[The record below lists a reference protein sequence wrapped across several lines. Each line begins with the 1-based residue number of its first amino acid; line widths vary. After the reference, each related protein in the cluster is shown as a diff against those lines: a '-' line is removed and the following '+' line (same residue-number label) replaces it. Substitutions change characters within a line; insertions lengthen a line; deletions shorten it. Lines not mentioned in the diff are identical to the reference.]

1 MKSTGANVV
10 CSNIDELTYS
20 DTLEFNKLVRD
31 KIPEK
36 IISNGEHV
44 RCSIVSRPLLDRLLL
59 EKLLEEA
66 YEVYDA
72 NTQQDIISELADM
85 REIINTVQKLNDEN
99 PISWQDGL
107 NNKAMVSYDSYK
119 DFKLYKFV
127 NDPINSKSFKLGKLY
142 GSFEVCRQKTIYRI
156 EFNLQNYPSM
166 ASPNAEVLE
175 NTEIHKCKLTSV
187 IIEMFAVWLNFRCC
201 NKPNALL

>member
-1 MKSTGANVV
+1 MKRF
-10 CSNIDELTYS
+10 L
-20 DTLEFNKLVRD
+20 
-31 KIPEK
+31 
-36 IISNGEHV
+36 
-44 RCSIVSRPLLDRLLL
+44 
-59 EKLLEEA
+59 
-66 YEVYDA
+66 
-72 NTQQDIISELADM
+72 DIIFSGLGLICLSPLFVFLALW
-85 REIINTVQKLNDEN
+85 VKLDS
-99 PISWQDGL
+99 PGPVFYRQVRVGR
-107 NNKAMVSYDSYK
+107 NNR

-175 NTEIHKCKLTSV
+175 NTETHKCKLTSV